1 MVLTG
6 DFNVFPDDECLKD
19 ISTLMKSARFNSKEA
34 DTIGSFNGFGEFD
47 MDHLEKIDYIYFS
60 GFKSSLRFK
69 VVTKAYAG
77 KPYMSDHYPVYSD
90 LLF

>member
-19 ISTLMKSARFNSKEA
+19 ISALMKNARENAA
-34 DTIGSFNGFGEFD
+34 DTDSRGSFNGFSKD
-47 MDHLEKIDYIYFS
+47 RLDVIDYIYFS
-60 GFKSSLRFK
+60 GFKSSRRFK
-69 VVTKAYAG
+69 VVTDEYAG
-77 KPYMSDHYPVYSD
+77 RPFISDHYPVYSD